1 MRNVDVASAK
11 ISAKHGSPEFW
22 IPPSRLSDI
31 ETKGIVPSIYRFY
44 SLSVIHR
51 KDIRVLLSWFGVEL
65 DGMAK
70 DISVF
75 TPPYSH
81 YLTALKNCRSIKMP
95 TRFDLVPDD
104 RSTGNLERMVEKWGV
119 IPFAYLEQLV
129 SHEYSYAFI
138 GTEDLT
144 MYPILL
150 PGTFL
155 QVDESKTNIARGGW
169 KSEYE
174 RPIYFVETRQG
185 HVCCWCSVNHREIT
199 LLPHP
204 LSPVAARIL
213 RYPRDAE
220 VIGQVVGVAM
230 RIGSSQAPSPP
241 LQLHECN
248 AALPNTA
255 PEFPS
260 AHPESRYFRPEG

>member
-51 KDIRVLLSWFGVEL
+51 KDIRVLLSWFGVDL

-75 TPPYSH
+75 TPPHSH
-81 YLTALKNCRSIKMP
+81 YLTALTNCRSIKMP
-95 TRFDLVPDD
+95 MRFDVAPDD
-104 RSTGNLERMVEKWGV
+104 RSTGNLGRMVERWGV
-119 IPFAYLEQLV
+119 VPFTYLEQFV

-155 QVDESKTNIARGGW
+155 QVDESKTNVARGGW

-185 HVCCWCSVNHREIT
+185 HVCCWCSLNHGEIT

-213 RYPRDAE
+213 RCPRDAE

-230 RIGSSQAPSPP
+230 RIGSSPAPSPF
-241 LQLHECN
+241 LQLPECD
-248 AALPNTA
+248 AALLKTA
-255 PEFPS
+255 PEVPS